1 MTYEDENQVTQK
13 VMVSSPELKV
23 YPNKIDYMAQKEALQ
38 KQVKA
43 GEDVSY
49 KVTLTNT
56 GGWDLENVS
65 LTDVYSEQEIP
76 VRF

>member
-1 MTYEDENQVTQK
+1 MCIRDR
-13 VMVSSPELKV
+13 VMASSPELKV
-23 YPNKIDYMAQKEALQ
+23 CPNKIDYTVQKEALQ

-43 GEDVSY
+43 GQDVLY

-65 LTDVYSEQEIP
+65 LTDVSVSYTHRC
-76 VRF
+76 V